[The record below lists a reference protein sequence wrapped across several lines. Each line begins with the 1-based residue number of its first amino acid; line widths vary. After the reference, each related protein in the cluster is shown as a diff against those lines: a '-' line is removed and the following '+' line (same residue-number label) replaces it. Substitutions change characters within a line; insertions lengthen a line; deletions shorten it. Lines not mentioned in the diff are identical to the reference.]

1 MTHIMPS
8 GGVTCCAATSALEAL
23 SAYVTEAATLSGKH
37 RASVLSEAARGLSTH
52 VSTMCEASG
61 KSGEV
66 MPCKS
71 LSPIAPKTIVSGRGY
86 NDDRFNFSGRLPRQN
101 VNVRVDKKDGRGKVF
116 IVQQPNRRNNFTTIV
131 QIDDPKGRE
140 DRYHFVLRWD

>member
-1 MTHIMPS
+1 MKNLEKLTFAVVILAAAFLLVNVKDVHAQSGQMDWYGTVDDVVHI
-8 GGVTCCAATSALEAL
+8 
-23 SAYVTEAATLSGKH
+23 
-37 RASVLSEAARGLSTH
+37 RIRNRNAR
-52 VSTMCEASG
+52 
-61 KSGEV
+61 
-66 MPCKS
+66 
-71 LSPIAPKTIVSGRGY
+71 KTVVSGRGY

-140 DRYHFVLRWD
+140 DRYHFVLRWN